1 MVRFGLGFDPQ
12 QPSIVVIR
20 AQPIVVAPK
29 DHQLTAAKKGRAF
42 TQHCVLA
49 KESKE

>member
-1 MVRFGLGFDPQ
+1 
-12 QPSIVVIR
+12 
-20 AQPIVVAPK
+20 VAPK